1 MPILYNSK
9 KKVTFATN
17 KQIMSVTIENQIN
30 TYFET
35 RDKISRDELVAL
47 IKKDFANWTD
57 NTINIYLSILQKKG
71 IIHSLSRGMY
81 ALGNEETFQPHPN
94 NKLVKIAAVINKT
107 FPFVKYCVWE
117 SAWLNDLMRHQTF
130 KNFTIV
136 EVEKVASEQVFKQLN
151 TNFPNVFINPDE
163 KTIER
168 YIGSLDNA
176 IIIKNLNSEAP
187 IQKWNNINVPTLEKI
202 LVDIIADDELFAAQQ
217 GELEFIFKSAFDKY
231 NINESK
237 MKRYASRRNRE
248 AEIKNQTNIIS
259 AK

>member
-1 MPILYNSK
+1 LPILYNSK
-9 KKVTFATN
+9 KRATFAKN
-17 KQIMSVTIENQIN
+17 KQIMSDTIENKI
-30 TYFET
+30 TIYFKS
-35 RDKISRDELVAL
+35 RDKISREELLVL
-47 IKKDFANWTD
+47 IKKDFTNWTD

-81 ALGNEETFQPHPN
+81 ALGKEETFQPHLN
-94 NKLVKIAAVINKT
+94 NKLVKIASIINKT
-107 FPFVKYCVWE
+107 FPFVEYCVWE

-136 EVEKVASEQVFKQLN
+136 EVEKVANEQVFNQLN

-168 YIGSLDNA
+168 YIGALDNA

-187 IQKWNNINVPTLEKI
+187 IQKCKNINVPTLEKI
-202 LVDIIADDELFAAQQ
+202 LVDIIADEKLFSAQQ

-237 MKRYASRRNRE
+237 MKRYASRRNRV
-248 AEIKNQTNIIS
+248 AEIKNQTNIIT

>member
-1 MPILYNSK
+1 
-9 KKVTFATN
+9 
-17 KQIMSVTIENQIN
+17 MSITIENKI
-30 TYFET
+30 TIYFKS
-35 RDKISRDELVAL
+35 RDKISREELLAL

-57 NTINIYLSILQKKG
+57 NTINIYISSLQKKG

-81 ALGNEETFQPHPN
+81 ALGNEETFQPHLN
-94 NKLVKIAAVINKT
+94 NKLVKIASIINKT
-107 FPFVKYCVWE
+107 FPFIKYCVWE
-117 SAWLNDLMRHQTF
+117 SAWLNELMRHQTF

-136 EVEKVASEQVFKQLN
+136 EVEKVANEQVFNQLN
-151 TNFPNVFINPDE
+151 NNFPNVFINPDE

-168 YIGSLDNA
+168 YIANLDNV

-187 IQKWNNINVPTLEKI
+187 IKKWNNINVPTIEKI
-202 LVDIIADDELFAAQQ
+202 LVDIIADDELFGAQQ

-248 AEIKNQTNIIS
+248 VEIKNQTNIIT

>member
-1 MPILYNSK
+1 
-9 KKVTFATN
+9 
-17 KQIMSVTIENQIN
+17 MSITIENKI
-30 TYFET
+30 TIYFKS
-35 RDKISRDELVAL
+35 RDKISREELLAL

-57 NTINIYLSILQKKG
+57 NTINIYISSLQKKG

-81 ALGNEETFQPHPN
+81 ALGNEETFQPHLN
-94 NKLVKIAAVINKT
+94 NKLVKIASIINKT
-107 FPFVKYCVWE
+107 FPFIKYCVWE
-117 SAWLNDLMRHQTF
+117 SAWLNELMRHQTF
-130 KNFTIV
+130 KNFTIL
-136 EVEKVASEQVFKQLN
+136 EVEKVANEQVFNQLN
-151 TNFPNVFINPDE
+151 NNFPNVFINPDE

-168 YIGSLDNA
+168 YIANLDNV

-187 IQKWNNINVPTLEKI
+187 IQKWNNFNVPTLEKI

-237 MKRYASRRNRE
+237 MKRYASRRNRIS
-248 AEIKNQTNIIS
+248 EIKNQTNIIT

>member
-9 KKVTFATN
+9 KRHTFATN
-17 KQIMSVTIENQIN
+17 KQIMSITIENQIN
-30 TYFET
+30 KYFQT
-35 RDKISRDELVAL
+35 RDKISREELLAL

-57 NTINIYLSILQKKG
+57 NTINIYVSILQKKG
-71 IIHSLSRGMY
+71 SIHSLSRGIY
-81 ALGNEETFQPHPN
+81 ALGNEKTFQPHLN
-94 NKLVKIAAVINKT
+94 NKLVKIASVINKT

-117 SAWLNDLMRHQTF
+117 SVWLNDLMRHQTF

-136 EVEKVASEQVFKQLN
+136 EVEKVASEQVFNQLN
-151 TNFPNVFINPDE
+151 TNFSNVFINPDK

-168 YIGSLDNA
+168 YIGALDNA

-187 IQKWNNINVPTLEKI
+187 IQKWNNINVPSLEKI
-202 LVDIIADDELFAAQQ
+202 LVDIVADDELFAAQQ

-237 MKRYASRRNRE
+237 MKRYASRRNRK
-248 AEIKNQTNIIS
+248 AEIKKQTNIIT

>member
-9 KKVTFATN
+9 KRHTFATN
-17 KQIMSVTIENQIN
+17 KQIMSVTIDTQIIK
-30 TYFET
+30 YFET
-35 RDKISRDELVAL
+35 RDKISREELLAL
-47 IKKDFANWTD
+47 IKIDFANWTD
-57 NTINIYLSILQKKG
+57 NTINIYVSILQKKG
-71 IIHSLSRGMY
+71 IIHSISRGMY
-81 ALGNEETFQPHPN
+81 ALGNEETFQPHLN
-94 NKLVKIAAVINKT
+94 NKLIKIAAIINKT

-130 KNFTIV
+130 KNFTII
-136 EVEKVASEQVFKQLN
+136 EVEKIASEQVFNLLN
-151 TNFPNVFINPDE
+151 TSLPNVFINPDQ

-168 YIGSLDNA
+168 YIGAVDNA

-187 IQKWNNINVPTLEKI
+187 IHKGNNINVPTLEKI
-202 LVDIIADDELFAAQQ
+202 LVDIIADDALFSAQQ

-237 MKRYASRRNRE
+237 MKRYASRRNRVT
-248 AEIKNQTNIIS
+248 EIKNQTNIIT

>member
-1 MPILYNSK
+1 LPILYNSK
-9 KKVTFATN
+9 KRGIFAKN
-17 KQIMSVTIENQIN
+17 KQKMSSTIENQIN
-30 TYFET
+30 IYFKS
-35 RDKISRDELVAL
+35 RDKISREELLAL
-47 IKKDFANWTD
+47 IKKDFANWSD
-57 NTINIYLSILQKKG
+57 NTINIYLSSLQKKG

-81 ALGNEETFQPHPN
+81 ALGNEETFQPHLN
-94 NKLVKIAAVINKT
+94 NKLVKIASIINKT

-117 SAWLNDLMRHQTF
+117 SVWLNELMRHQTF

-136 EVEKVASEQVFKQLN
+136 EVEKVASEQVFNQLN
-151 TNFPNVFINPDE
+151 TNLPNVFIHPDE

-168 YIGSLDNA
+168 YIATLDSA
-176 IIIKNLNSEAP
+176 VIIKNLNSEAP
-187 IQKWNNINVPTLEKI
+187 IQKWKNINVPTLEKI

-248 AEIKNQTNIIS
+248 VEIKNQTNIIT

>member
-1 MPILYNSK
+1 
-9 KKVTFATN
+9 
-17 KQIMSVTIENQIN
+17 MSITIENKI
-30 TYFET
+30 TIYFKS
-35 RDKISRDELVAL
+35 RDKISREELLAL

-57 NTINIYLSILQKKG
+57 NTINIYISSLQKKG

-81 ALGNEETFQPHPN
+81 ALGNEETFQPHLN
-94 NKLVKIAAVINKT
+94 NKLVKIASIINKT
-107 FPFVKYCVWE
+107 FPFIKYCVWE
-117 SAWLNDLMRHQTF
+117 SAWLNELMRHQTF

-136 EVEKVASEQVFKQLN
+136 EIEKVASEQVFNQLN
-151 TNFPNVFINPDE
+151 NNFSNVFINPDE

-168 YIGSLDNA
+168 YIGALDNA

-187 IQKWNNINVPTLEKI
+187 IQKWKNINVPTLEKI
-202 LVDIIADDELFAAQQ
+202 LVDIIADEKLFSAQQ

-237 MKRYASRRNRE
+237 MKRYASRRNRIS
-248 AEIKNQTNIIS
+248 EIKNQTNIIT

>member
-1 MPILYNSK
+1 
-9 KKVTFATN
+9 
-17 KQIMSVTIENQIN
+17 MSAIIENQIN
-30 TYFET
+30 TYFQT

-57 NTINIYLSILQKKG
+57 NTINIYISSLQKKG

-81 ALGNEETFQPHPN
+81 ALGNEETFQPHLN
-94 NKLVKIAAVINKT
+94 NKLVKIASIINKT
-107 FPFVKYCVWE
+107 FPFIKYCVWE
-117 SAWLNDLMRHQTF
+117 SALLNDLMRHQTF

-136 EVEKVASEQVFKQLN
+136 EVEKIASEQVFNQLN
-151 TNFPNVFINPDE
+151 THFSNIFINPDE

-168 YIGSLDNA
+168 YIATLDNA

-231 NINESK
+231 NINEAK

-248 AEIKNQTNIIS
+248 TEIKNKTNIIT

>member
-1 MPILYNSK
+1 
-9 KKVTFATN
+9 
-17 KQIMSVTIENQIN
+17 MSITIENQIN
-30 TYFET
+30 TYFKS
-35 RDKISRDELVAL
+35 RDKISREELLEL

-57 NTINIYLSILQKKG
+57 NTINIYLSSLQKKG
-71 IIHSLSRGMY
+71 IIHSLSRGIY
-81 ALGNEETFQPHPN
+81 ALGNEEIFQPHLN
-94 NKLVKIAAVINKT
+94 NKLVKIASIINKT
-107 FPFVKYCVWE
+107 FPFIKYCVWE
-117 SAWLNDLMRHQTF
+117 SAWLNELMRHQTF

-136 EVEKVASEQVFKQLN
+136 EVEKVANEQVFNQLN
-151 TNFPNVFINPDE
+151 NNFPNVFINPDE

-168 YIGSLDNA
+168 YIANLDNV

-187 IQKWNNINVPTLEKI
+187 IKKWNNINVPTIEKI
-202 LVDIIADDELFAAQQ
+202 LVDIIADDELFAAQK

-248 AEIKNQTNIIS
+248 EEIKTQTNRIK

>member
-1 MPILYNSK
+1 
-9 KKVTFATN
+9 
-17 KQIMSVTIENQIN
+17 MSSTIENKI
-30 TYFET
+30 TIYFKS
-35 RDKISRDELVAL
+35 RDKISREELLAL
-47 IKKDFANWTD
+47 IKKDFANWSD
-57 NTINIYLSILQKKG
+57 NTINIYVSILQKKG

-81 ALGNEETFQPHPN
+81 ALGNEETFQPRLN
-94 NKLVKIAAVINKT
+94 NKLVKIASIINKT
-107 FPFVKYCVWE
+107 FPFIKYCVWE

-136 EVEKVASEQVFKQLN
+136 EVEKVASEQVFNQLN
-151 TNFPNVFINPDE
+151 IHFSNIFINPDE

-168 YIGSLDNA
+168 YIATLDNV

-248 AEIKNQTNIIS
+248 EEIKNKTNIIT